1 MNKASLAKALTLLL
15 SASTLLLPVVYG
27 LSVYGWNVWAAVTP
41 IYSPPR
47 IDFRLEPSGLKL
59 ERGRLYAEFK
69 ITNMGEVGVVF
80 EGLSAEL
87 YGPDGRALA
96 PAKLDRAVASLP
108 GSTETLT
115 IRLELDEAVLNRL
128 ASYAAQGMDRIKVEV
143 RGEARIR
150 VFGSRVT
157 APLSASYELG
167 LRDALQQGPVSGP

>member
-1 MNKASLAKALTLLL
+1 
-15 SASTLLLPVVYG
+15 
-27 LSVYGWNVWAAVTP
+27 
-41 IYSPPR
+41 
-47 IDFRLEPSGLKL
+47 
-59 ERGRLYAEFK
+59 
-69 ITNMGEVGVVF
+69 VVF